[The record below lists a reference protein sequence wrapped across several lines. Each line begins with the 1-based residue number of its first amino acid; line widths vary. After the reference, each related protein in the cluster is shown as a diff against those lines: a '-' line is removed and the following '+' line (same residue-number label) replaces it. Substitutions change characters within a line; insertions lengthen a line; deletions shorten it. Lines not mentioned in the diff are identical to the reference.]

1 MQVTEKIKHDP
12 LAKGDYKGK
21 IHPTQ
26 KPVTV
31 YKWILEQYSQPNFK
45 IIDTHFGSGSITI
58 GFEEMLKYW
67 NSQGLNIDGAELVA
81 CELDSD
87 YYKASIER
95 IKKHCSQ
102 GSLFAPEELLQ
113 QNQTLF

>member
-67 NSQGLNIDGAELVA
+67 NSQGLDIDGAELVA
-81 CELDSD
+81 CELDEE
-87 YYKASIER
+87 YFNASVKR
-95 IKKHCSQ
+95 IQNHISQ
-102 GSLFAPEELLQ
+102 LSLC
-113 QNQTLF
+113 